1 MQIRL
6 NNRTEEFTTEGL
18 RVLGDLMQG
27 MLARANREGGTVLAV
42 KVNGEDV
49 TGKDRTELDQLP
61 IDEIEQLEIQTGDPK
76 ELAHATL
83 YSIADFLEKLLT
95 ELLTTAELFR
105 LGSDD
110 RSNQSFLR
118 CIDGMQVFMHSME
131 QCRRLLGLSFELMN
145 LPDRNGN
152 IEQTV
157 GENRRSLFG
166 VLDSMIEAH
175 TNRDWILLADLLEHE
190 LIPLLEEWRLI
201 IPAILK
207 EIKMRGGSENF
218 KDPSVTGEEIL
229 VEGSVDL
236 EEACV

>member
-1 MQIRL
+1 MQISL
-6 NNRTEEFTTEGL
+6 NNQTEEFSIDGL
-18 RVLGDLMQG
+18 RVLGDLMQR
-27 MLARANREGGTVLAV
+27 MLDRANREGGTVLAV

-49 TGKDRTELDQLP
+49 TGKDRTELNKLP
-61 IDEIEQLEIQTGDPK
+61 INEIEQLEIHTGDPR

-131 QCRRLLGLSFELMN
+131 QCRRLLGLSFELMYLPEREGN
-145 LPDRNGN
+145 L
-152 IEQTV
+152 EQTV
-157 GENRRSLFG
+157 GENRRSLFS
-166 VLDSMIEAH
+166 VLDNMIEAH

-190 LIPLLEEWRLI
+190 LIPLMEEWRLI

-207 EIKMRGGSENF
+207 EVRMSTGLENF
-218 KDPSVTGEEIL
+218 EDPSGAGEKILTGARAE
-229 VEGSVDL
+229 L
-236 EEACV
+236 EEVCA